1 MSKSSNFTT
10 HHLQLDAQSQPG
22 VTQVTETNSTVLGGY
37 RVTKHSLGTH
47 ANSNTTNNYYV
58 NLVVGGLSSW
68 RHIHGHARFS
78 NYNTGGGQTYEFSY
92 CTTNASSSIY
102 TAKDIATT
110 PFSSSHE
117 TIMTTYL
124 GTDMLASTASTTTT
138 FQFSFRNGRNHP
150 MCWFDFTVASG
161 SYSNCPDIG
170 DISIVFTNTRL

>member
-47 ANSNTTNNYYV
+47 ANMNTTNNYYV
-58 NLVVGGLSSW
+58 NLVVGGLNSW
-68 RHIHGHARFS
+68 RHIHGYARYS
-78 NYNTGGGQTYEFSY
+78 NYQTAGGQTYEFSY
-92 CTTNASSSIY
+92 RTTNGSNSIY
-102 TAKDIATT
+102 ICQDIATS
-110 PFSSSHE
+110 PLANSSE

-124 GTDMLASTASTTTT
+124 GTHMLASTSNSTTT
-138 FQFSFRNGRNHP
+138 FQWSLRNGRYHP

-161 SYSNCPDIG
+161 SYSHNPDIG